1 MAACAGSAFTAAK
14 DMAST
19 TQPRTPITSL
29 VVPARVL
36 SGVVFLLAALLLH
49 GSAGAAVEGPK
60 ASARAYAVRVA
71 VPAGSGTTAAYVA
84 APPQSAASL
93 PSYSWGNGVVT
104 TGELAAGART
114 SIGSASA
121 ESVAAASAASVAL
134 FGGEITI
141 GSVDLR
147 ALSRASGTG
156 ATGRFASS
164 ALAGVTVLGEAVE
177 PAVNKRVAL
186 GDWGY
191 AVLLE
196 QAVVGQSGA
205 RLGKRLS
212 VRGIH
217 VFLTADHGGL
227 PAGTEI
233 VVGYADAAASAPKAA
248 PSPQPEPQPS
258 APPPPGPP
266 KDPIPPPPGAP
277 TPVPPPV
284 VQNPPAN
291 VQPEL
296 TEKGYVFPVYG
307 PASFSDD
314 FRAGRASTGWH
325 HGNDIFA
332 SHGAPIL
339 AVADGELFLV
349 GWNTI
354 GGDRLWLRDA
364 QGNEFYYAHLSAFSP
379 LARDGARVQA
389 GDVIGFVGSSG
400 DALGTP
406 PHLHFEIHPRAL
418 LWLGYDG
425 VVNPYPYLLAWKRL
439 LDVSFDTAWAPPPGK
454 ARPAGAV
461 LLFAEDIATESG
473 LDWNGIRDIVAMPQ
487 LFGEGP
493 PGPKVVTAT
502 PALTRG

>member
-1 MAACAGSAFTAAK
+1 
-14 DMAST
+14 
-19 TQPRTPITSL
+19 
-29 VVPARVL
+29 VPARVL
-36 SGVVFLLAALLLH
+36 SGVVFLLAVLVLH
-49 GSAGAAVEGPK
+49 GSAAAAAEGPQ
-60 ASARAYAVRVA
+60 ASARAYAVRVV
-71 VPAGSGTTAAYVA
+71 VPSGTGTTAAFVA
-84 APPQSAASL
+84 APPQAAASL

-104 TGELAAGART
+104 TGELASGART
-114 SIGSASA
+114 STGSGSA
-121 ESVAAASAASVAL
+121 ESVGAASAASVTL

-147 ALSRASGTG
+147 AIARASGTG
-156 ATGRFASS
+156 AGGRFASS
-164 ALAGVTVLGEAVE
+164 ALASVTVLGEAVE
-177 PAVNKRVAL
+177 PAVNKRVPLA
-186 GDWGY
+186 DWGY

-196 QAVVGQSGA
+196 QAVSGQSGT
-205 RLGKRLS
+205 RLSKRLS
-212 VRGIH
+212 VRGLH

-233 VVGYADAAASAPKAA
+233 VIGFADAAASAPKAA
-248 PSPQPEPQPS
+248 PSPQPQQQP

-277 TPVPPPV
+277 PPAPPPV

-296 TEKGYVFPVYG
+296 TKKGYVFPVYG

-332 SHGAPIL
+332 AFGAPIL
-339 AVADGELFLV
+339 AVTDGELFLV

-354 GGDRLWLRDA
+354 GGNRLWLRDG

-389 GDVIGFVGSSG
+389 GDVIGFVGTSG

-454 ARPAGAV
+454 ARPAGAI

-473 LDWNGIRDIVAMPQ
+473 LDWSGIRDIVAMPD
-487 LFGEGP
+487 LFGEGL

-502 PALTRG
+502 PSLTRG